1 MDPQVAAFKENV
13 DAWIKQ
19 IRREFSELSDLPA
32 IVQENTENI
41 QHNYELVYELR
52 DEIEEMKQEINA
64 LKLIQIIAL
73 KNRQMEDASHQA
85 IDAVDKVKL
94 T

>member
-1 MDPQVAAFKENV
+1 MEENIEVFKENV

-19 IRREFSELSDLPA
+19 IRREFSQFSDLPC
-32 IVQENTENI
+32 VVNESVDNI
-41 QHNYELVYELR
+41 QHNYELIYELK
-52 DEIEEMKQEINA
+52 DEIDELKQEIDA

-73 KNRQMEDASHQA
+73 KNKIKSKPVQ
-85 IDAVDKVKL
+85 K

>member
-1 MDPQVAAFKENV
+1 MDPQVAAFKDNV

-32 IVQENTENI
+32 QMQENTDNI
-41 QHNYELVYELR
+41 QHNYELIYELR
-52 DEIEEMKQEINA
+52 DEIEELKQEINA

-73 KNRQMEDASHQA
+73 KNRQMEEAQRA
-85 IDAVDKVKL
+85 MENVDKVKL